1 MEYFDQGRELTC
13 SQCGR
18 QEIANICCSNGHY
31 VCDECHGKG
40 VFNLVKDY
48 VIGCKSKNPL
58 EIAETLMGYNDQ
70 VPMLGCENAWVA
82 AGALITAIRNE
93 GSITVTDDQVLEVL
107 NRTARQAIGGY
118 CGLTGVC
125 GIAVAIGACF
135 SVILGAACP
144 KDQETATT
152 MKVVAKM
159 VNTIANETGP
169 CCCKNF
175 VRKSLT
181 EAVKLVKE
189 HLCVS
194 LPIVSENIICKHVE
208 RHPHGCRKEK
218 CSYFGKDTVIVKG
231 ENGVLKKYDE
241 FFSSVYSEGVID
253 RKTKHLIALSASL
266 AAGCDP

>member
-1 MEYFDQGRELTC
+1 MEYFDQGKELTC
-13 SQCGR
+13 SQCGK

-31 VCDECHGKG
+31 ICDVCHGKG
-40 VFNLVKDY
+40 VFDLVKDY
-48 VIGCKSKNPL
+48 VMTCKSTDPL
-58 EIAETLMGYNDQ
+58 EIAETLMGNKDQ
-70 VPMLGCENAWVA
+70 VPMLGCENAWIA

-93 GSITVTDDQVLEVL
+93 GSIPITDEQVQEAL

-152 MKVVAKM
+152 MNVVALI

-181 EAVKLVKE
+181 EAIKFAKE
-189 HLCVS
+189 HLSVS
-194 LPIVSENIICKHVE
+194 LPIIHETIICQHVN
-208 RHPHGCRKEK
+208 RHPHGCRMAK
-218 CSYFGKDTVIVKG
+218 CSYFG
-231 ENGVLKKYDE
+231 
-241 FFSSVYSEGVID
+241 
-253 RKTKHLIALSASL
+253 
-266 AAGCDP
+266 